1 MGVLD
6 YLLNAGYKIYDS
18 IITNKLTKY
27 YRDKNS
33 TNEDPVVMSTSLKF
47 IIEKQRIQYWNTSSL
62 HKLQKTIWQS

>member
-47 IIEKQRIQYWNTSSL
+47 IIEKQRIQY
-62 HKLQKTIWQS
+62 